1 MAVKENGDKKDDNKE
16 DDISINKKKKT
27 KRLVR
32 ANNKLYCQDSRNR
45 FKPTKTIP

>member
-1 MAVKENGDKKDDNKE
+1 MAIKKMTIKKMTYQL
-16 DDISINKKKKT
+16 IKKKT
-27 KRLVR
+27 KGLVR